1 MFASDKMKIGLICML
16 SIFISACSSSPEF
29 TAKSGGP
36 GRVLLSA
43 YYGDLLLQIY
53 DKNVDASWRLD
64 VESSSMTINGT
75 KFQLRSAKRQEYVT
89 KQNGFA
95 YFIYLQ
101 DDDLTEGEYLVE
113 AVLLKG
119 DDSRR
124 YTASYEMEVKSI
136 SLLDYLYAIYKQR
149 TS

>member
-113 AVLLKG
+113 VAKYGVRL
-119 DDSRR
+119 DFWASAPVF
-124 YTASYEMEVKSI
+124 TAISSLTAPKSSI
-136 SLLDYLYAIYKQR
+136 LSGRQL
-149 TS
+149 S